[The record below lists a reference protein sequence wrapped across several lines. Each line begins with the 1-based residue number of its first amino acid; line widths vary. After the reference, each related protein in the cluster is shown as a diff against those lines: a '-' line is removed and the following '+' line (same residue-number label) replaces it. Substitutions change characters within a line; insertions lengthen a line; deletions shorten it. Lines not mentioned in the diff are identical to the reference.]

1 MPRKQM
7 TIEILAGM
15 VKRGFDE
22 TSKNLEATAKKRD
35 LDLLRVDVGDIAEK
49 LENIEKLLIKQHSF
63 QIQELGRRVRRL
75 EDLFALK

>member
-1 MPRKQM
+1 M